1 VFGFQRSGFRVWAY
15 DQASM
20 VWDLMFRVTG
30 LGFGFQKLVFRF
42 WVLGFGFWV
51 QDLGI
56 IG

>member
-1 VFGFQRSGFRVWAY
+1 VFGFQGSGFMVWARE
-15 DQASM
+15 QASM

-51 QDLGI
+51 QHLGI